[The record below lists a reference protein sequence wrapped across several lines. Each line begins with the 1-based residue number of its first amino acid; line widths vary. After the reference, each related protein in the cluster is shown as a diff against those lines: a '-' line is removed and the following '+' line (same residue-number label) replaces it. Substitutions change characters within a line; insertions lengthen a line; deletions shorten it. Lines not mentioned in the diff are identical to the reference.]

1 MFHHLWVRLTAAIL
15 LVVIVGVTVVAVLS
29 NRVTT
34 TQFRQ
39 FVSQSQLDDL
49 QLRLSDYYRQQGSW
63 TGVESLLAAERS
75 QGSFAYRLLDAA
87 GEIVATA
94 GAGRGRPASS
104 MTQLASLPV
113 AVEGILVGT
122 LLVLEPG
129 GAGQGMMTRMTQSSA
144 HAAAFLQSVNQALLW
159 GGLAAVGLALL
170 LGVWLAQRLTRP
182 LQQLTQATRRLATGD
197 LTQTVNVHSQ
207 DELGE
212 LAASFNQMA
221 HSLAAA
227 EQQRQQM
234 LADVAHELRTP
245 LSVVRGHLEGM
256 LDGVFAA
263 TPENLTLVHE
273 ETVRLG
279 RLVDEL
285 RTLSLAEAG
294 QLPLQK
300 TNLDVALL
308 LQQAFAAFAPLA
320 EAEGVQLSLD
330 LPAQS
335 LPSVLADKARL
346 QQVLGNLLA
355 NALRYAPQGGSRAPQ
370 VTLGGRAQNGGVRVF
385 VRDNGPGLTTEAQAR
400 VFDRFWRADAARSRT
415 AGARSRTAGGSRAAE
430 GSANGAGSGLGL
442 SICRGI
448 IHAHGGRIWVESQPG
463 QGTTFWFE
471 LP

>member
-1 MFHHLWVRLTAAIL
+1 MFHRLWVKLTAAIL

-34 TQFRQ
+34 TEFQQ

-49 QLRLSDYYRQQGSW
+49 QLRLSGYYRQQGNW
-63 TGVESLLAAERS
+63 TGVDALLAAEKNQR
-75 QGSFAYRLLDAA
+75 GLAYRLLDPA
-87 GEIVATA
+87 GALIATA
-94 GAGRGRPASS
+94 GAGRGRPLSS
-104 MTQLASLPV
+104 MTQIATLSIE
-113 AVEGILVGT
+113 VEGLLVGT

-129 GAGQGMMTRMTQSSA
+129 GAGQGMMTQSNL
-144 HAAAFLQSVNQALLW
+144 HADAFLQSVNQALLW
-159 GGLAAVGLALL
+159 GGLAAVALALL
-170 LGVWLAQRLTRP
+170 LGVWLSQRLTRP
-182 LQQLTQATRRLATGD
+182 LQQLTQATHRLAAGD
-197 LTQTVNVHSQ
+197 LSQSVGIHSD
-207 DELGE
+207 DEIGD

-221 HSLAAA
+221 QSLSTA

-245 LSVVRGHLEGM
+245 LSVMRGHLEGM
-256 LDGVFAA
+256 LDGVFAP

-294 QLPLQK
+294 QLPLEK
-300 TNLDVALL
+300 TSLDMALL

-330 LPAQS
+330 LPAETLS
-335 LPSVLADKARL
+335 PVLADKARL

-355 NALRYAPQGGSRAPQ
+355 NALRYAPQGSSGSPQ
-370 VTLGGRAQNGGVRVF
+370 VMLGTSASRDGVRVF
-385 VRDNGPGLTTEAQAR
+385 VRDNGPGLTVEAQAR

-415 AGARSRTAGGSRAAE
+415 AGSSRAAE
-430 GSANGAGSGLGL
+430 GRANGAGSGLGL

-448 IHAHGGRIWVESQPG
+448 IHAHGGRIGVESQPG

-471 LP
+471 LF